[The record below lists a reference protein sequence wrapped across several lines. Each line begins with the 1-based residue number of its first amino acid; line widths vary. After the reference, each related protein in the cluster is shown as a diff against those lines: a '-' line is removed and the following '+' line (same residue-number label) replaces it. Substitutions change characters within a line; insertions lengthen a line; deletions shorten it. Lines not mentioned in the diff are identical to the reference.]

1 MEKIQLG
8 KYKVAEKWEDVTL
21 LQWQNYVRN
30 ASSKEDNS
38 VDIISTL
45 ETFSDI
51 PRSVINQIPTD
62 LFESVI
68 GRLKWI
74 TEQPDQTPS
83 QSVEINGE
91 TYMINVMEKL
101 KVKEYLDLNTVI
113 ENDKFNYSMIFAILC
128 RKQGEEY
135 DEEFI
140 ADKLPDRLE
149 MFEHMNCVDGMK
161 LIAFFLTCWVELETR
176 FRNSLVVQAIK
187 EDAQKLVESIRTSL
201 KPMDYIIPSRVR
213 QILTLRKLEKSIK
226 NI

>member
-30 ASSKEDNS
+30 ASSNEDNS

-51 PRSVINQIPTD
+51 PRSVISQMPTD

-68 GRLKWI
+68 ERLKWI
-74 TEQPDQTPS
+74 KDTPDQTPS

-101 KVKEYLDLNTVI
+101 KVMEYLDINTVI
-113 ENDKFNYSMIFAILC
+113 ENDKFNYAMIFSILC
-128 RKQGEEY
+128 RKPGEEY
-135 DEEFI
+135 NEEFI

-149 MFEHMNCVDGMK
+149 MFENLNCVDGMK

-176 FRNSLVVQAIK
+176 SRNCLVVQALKADAIELARNIRNLQKPGVFFTVLHLQQIIK
-187 EDAQKLVESIRTSL
+187 
-201 KPMDYIIPSRVR
+201 
-213 QILTLRKLEKSIK
+213 LRKLEKSLMKI
-226 NI
+226 

>member
-30 ASSKEDNS
+30 ASNKEDNS

-51 PRSVINQIPTD
+51 PRNIINQMPTD

-83 QSVEINGE
+83 QSVEISGE
-91 TYMINVMEKL
+91 TYTINVMEKL

-149 MFEHMNCVDGMK
+149 MFEQMNCVDGMK

-176 FRNSLVVQAIK
+176 SRNSLVVQAIK
-187 EDAQKLVESIRTSL
+187 EDAQKLVKNIRSLL
-201 KPMDYIIPSRVR
+201 KPMDYITPSRVR

>member
-1 MEKIQLG
+1 MEKIKLG

-51 PRSVINQIPTD
+51 PRSVINQMPTD

-83 QSVEINGE
+83 QSVEISGE
-91 TYMINVMEKL
+91 TYTINVMEKL

-113 ENDKFNYSMIFAILC
+113 ENDRFNYSMIFAILC

-135 DEEFI
+135 DEDFI

-149 MFEHMNCVDGMK
+149 MFEQMNCVDGMK
-161 LIAFFLTCWVELETR
+161 LIAFFLTCFIEYETR
-176 FRNSLVVQAIK
+176 SRNCLVVQAIK
-187 EDAQKLVESIRTSL
+187 EDAQKLVKSIKNSL
-201 KPMDYIIPSRVR
+201 KPMDYITPSRVR

>member
-51 PRSVINQIPTD
+51 PRSVINQMPTD

-74 TEQPDQTPS
+74 TEQPDQTPT
-83 QSVEINGE
+83 QSVEISGE
-91 TYMINVMEKL
+91 TYTINVMEKL
-101 KVKEYLDLNTVI
+101 KVKEYLDVNTVI
-113 ENDKFNYSMIFAILC
+113 ENDKFNYAMIFAILC

-140 ADKLPDRLE
+140 ADKLPDRLDMYE
-149 MFEHMNCVDGMK
+149 NMNCVDGMK
-161 LIAFFLTCWVELETR
+161 LIAFFLTCFIELETR
-176 FRNSLVVQAIK
+176 SRNSLVVQAIK
-187 EDAQKLVESIRTSL
+187 EDAQKLVKSIRSSL
-201 KPMDYIIPSRVR
+201 KPMDYITPSRVR

>member
-51 PRSVINQIPTD
+51 PRSVINQMPTD

-68 GRLKWI
+68 VRLKWI

-83 QSVEINGE
+83 QSVEISGE
-91 TYMINVMEKL
+91 TYTINVMEKL

-149 MFEHMNCVDGMK
+149 MFEQMNCVDGMK

-176 FRNSLVVQAIK
+176 SRNSLVVQAIK
-187 EDAQKLVESIRTSL
+187 EDAQKLVKSIRSSL
-201 KPMDYIIPSRVR
+201 KPMDYITPYRVR

>member
-51 PRSVINQIPTD
+51 PRSVINQMPTD

-74 TEQPDQTPS
+74 AEQPDQTPT
-83 QSVEINGE
+83 QSVEISGE
-91 TYMINVMEKL
+91 TYTINVMEKL
-101 KVKEYLDLNTVI
+101 KVMEYIDLNTVI

-128 RKQGEEY
+128 RKPGEEY
-135 DEEFI
+135 DDDFK
-140 ADKLPDRLE
+140 ADKLPERLE
-149 MFEHMNCVDGMK
+149 MFENMNCVEGMR
-161 LIAFFLTCWVELETR
+161 LITFFLTCWTAYETR
-176 FRNSLVVQAIK
+176 SRNSLVINSIK
-187 EDAQKLVESIRTSL
+187 EDAQKLVKSIRSSL
-201 KPMDYIIPSRVR
+201 KPMDYITPSRVR

>member
-1 MEKIQLG
+1 MEKINLG
-8 KYKVAEKWEDVTL
+8 EYHVAESWEDVTL

-51 PRSVINQIPTD
+51 PRSVINQMPTD

-101 KVKEYLDLNTVI
+101 KVKEYLDINTVI
-113 ENDKFNYSMIFAILC
+113 DNDKFNYSMIFAILC

-149 MFEHMNCVDGMK
+149 MFEQMNCVDGMK
-161 LIAFFLTCWVELETR
+161 LIAFFLTCWVELDTR
-176 FRNSLVVQAIK
+176 SRNSVVVQTLKADAI
-187 EDAQKLVESIRTSL
+187 ELARNIRNLQKPGVFFTVLHL
-201 KPMDYIIPSRVR
+201 PQIIK
-213 QILTLRKLEKSIK
+213 LRKLEKSLMKI
-226 NI
+226 

>member
-1 MEKIQLG
+1 MEKINLG
-8 KYKVAEKWEDVTL
+8 QYHVAESWEDVTL

-51 PRSVINQIPTD
+51 PRSVINQMPTD

-83 QSVEINGE
+83 QSVEISGE
-91 TYMINVMEKL
+91 TYTINVMEKL

-149 MFEHMNCVDGMK
+149 MFEQMNCVDGMK
-161 LIAFFLTCWVELETR
+161 LISFFLTCWVVYETHS
-176 FRNSLVVQAIK
+176 RNSLVVQAIK
-187 EDAQKLVESIRTSL
+187 EDAQKLVKSIRSSL
-201 KPMDYIIPSRVR
+201 KPGICTTVLHLR
-213 QILTLRKLEKSIK
+213 QILTLRRLEKSLEKI
-226 NI
+226 

>member
-21 LQWQNYVRN
+21 LQWQNYVRS

-51 PRSVINQIPTD
+51 PRSVINQMPTD

-83 QSVEINGE
+83 QSVEISGE
-91 TYMINVMEKL
+91 TYTINVMEKL

-149 MFEHMNCVDGMK
+149 MFEQMNCVEGMK
-161 LIAFFLTCWVELETR
+161 LIAFFLTCFIELETR
-176 FRNSLVVQAIK
+176 SQNCLVINSIK
-187 EDAQKLVESIRTSL
+187 EDAIELVKSIRASL
-201 KPMDYIIPSRVR
+201 KPMDYIIPSHLR
-213 QILTLRKLEKSIK
+213 QIMTLRKLEKSIK
-226 NI
+226 KI

>member
-1 MEKIQLG
+1 MEKINLG
-8 KYKVAEKWEDVTL
+8 QYHVAESWEDVTL

-30 ASSKEDNS
+30 ASSNEDNS

-51 PRSVINQIPTD
+51 PRSIINQMPTD
-62 LFESVI
+62 LFERVI

-74 TEQPDQTPS
+74 KETPDQTPS
-83 QSVEINGE
+83 QRVEINGE
-91 TYMINVMEKL
+91 TYTINVMEKL

-140 ADKLPDRLE
+140 ADKLPERLE
-149 MFEHMNCVDGMK
+149 MFEQMNCVDGMK

-176 FRNSLVVQAIK
+176 SRNSLVVQTLKADAI
-187 EDAQKLVESIRTSL
+187 ELARNIRNLQKPGVFFTVLHL
-201 KPMDYIIPSRVR
+201 PQIIK
-213 QILTLRKLEKSIK
+213 LRKLERYLEKI
-226 NI
+226 

>member
-30 ASSKEDNS
+30 ASSNEDNS

-51 PRSVINQIPTD
+51 PRSVINQMPTD

-83 QSVEINGE
+83 QSVEISGE
-91 TYMINVMEKL
+91 TYTINVMEKL
-101 KVKEYLDLNTVI
+101 KVKEYIDLNTVI
-113 ENDKFNYSMIFAILC
+113 ENDKFNYAMIFAILC

-149 MFEHMNCVDGMK
+149 MFEQMNCVDGMK

-176 FRNSLVVQAIK
+176 SRNCLVVQTIK
-187 EDAQKLVESIRTSL
+187 EDAQKLVKSIRSSL
-201 KPMDYIIPSRVR
+201 KPMDYITPSRVR
-213 QILTLRKLEKSIK
+213 QILTLRKLEKSLK

>member
-51 PRSVINQIPTD
+51 PRSVINQMPTD

-83 QSVEINGE
+83 QSVEISGE
-91 TYMINVMEKL
+91 TYTINVMEKL
-101 KVKEYLDLNTVI
+101 KVKEYLDINTVI

-140 ADKLPDRLE
+140 ADKLPERLE
-149 MFEHMNCVDGMK
+149 MFEQMNCVDGMK

-176 FRNSLVVQAIK
+176 SRNSLVVQAIK
-187 EDAQKLVESIRTSL
+187 EDAQKLVKSIRSSL
-201 KPMDYIIPSRVR
+201 KPMDYITPSRVR
-213 QILTLRKLEKSIK
+213 QILTLRKLEKSLK

>member
-21 LQWQNYVRN
+21 LQWQNYVRK
-30 ASSKEDNS
+30 SSESEDNAL
-38 VDIISTL
+38 DIISTL

-51 PRSVINQIPTD
+51 PRSVINQMPTD

-83 QSVEINGE
+83 QSVEISGE
-91 TYMINVMEKL
+91 TYTINVMEKL

-113 ENDKFNYSMIFAILC
+113 ENDKFNYAMIFAILC

-149 MFEHMNCVDGMK
+149 MFEQMNCVDGMK
-161 LIAFFLTCWVELETR
+161 LICFFLTCWVELETR
-176 FRNSLVVQAIK
+176 SRNSLVTKAIK
-187 EDAQKLVESIRTSL
+187 EDAQKLVKSIRSSL
-201 KPMDYIIPSRVR
+201 NRGVCTTVWHLPQIIK
-213 QILTLRKLEKSIK
+213 LRKLEKSLNSI
-226 NI
+226 

>member
-1 MEKIQLG
+1 MEKINLG
-8 KYKVAEKWEDVTL
+8 QYHVAEKWEDVTL

-51 PRSVINQIPTD
+51 PRSVINQMPTD

-74 TEQPDQTPS
+74 KETPDQTPS
-83 QSVEINGE
+83 QSVEISGE
-91 TYMINVMEKL
+91 TYTINVMEKL
-101 KVKEYLDLNTVI
+101 KVKEYLDLSTVI

-140 ADKLPDRLE
+140 ADKLPERLE

-161 LIAFFLTCWVELETR
+161 LISFFLTCWVELETR
-176 FRNSLVVQAIK
+176 SQNCLVINSIKQDAI
-187 EDAQKLVESIRTSL
+187 ELARSIRSSL
-201 KPMDYIIPSRVR
+201 KGGVCTTVWHLPQIIK
-213 QILTLRKLEKSIK
+213 LLKLEKSLKKI
-226 NI
+226 

>member
-51 PRSVINQIPTD
+51 PRSVINQMPTD

-74 TEQPDQTPS
+74 TEQPDQTPT
-83 QSVEINGE
+83 QSVEISGE
-91 TYMINVMEKL
+91 TYTINVMEKL

-149 MFEHMNCVDGMK
+149 MFEQMNCVDGMK
-161 LIAFFLTCWVELETR
+161 LIAFFLTCYIELETR
-176 FRNSLVVQAIK
+176 SQNSLVVQAIK
-187 EDAQKLVESIRTSL
+187 EDAQKLVKSIRSSL
-201 KPMDYIIPSRVR
+201 KPMDYITPSRVR

>member
-51 PRSVINQIPTD
+51 PRSVINQMPTD

-68 GRLKWI
+68 CRLKWI
-74 TEQPDQTPS
+74 KETPDQTPS

-91 TYMINVMEKL
+91 KYMINVMEKL

-128 RKQGEEY
+128 RKPGEEY

-140 ADKLPDRLE
+140 ADKLPYRLE
-149 MFEHMNCVDGMK
+149 MFEQMNCVDGMK

-176 FRNSLVVQAIK
+176 SRNSLVVQAIK
-187 EDAQKLVESIRTSL
+187 EDAQKLVKSIRSSL

>member
-74 TEQPDQTPS
+74 KETPDQTPS
-83 QSVEINGE
+83 QSVEISGE
-91 TYMINVMEKL
+91 TYTINVMEKL

-140 ADKLPDRLE
+140 ADKLPERLE
-149 MFEHMNCVDGMK
+149 MFEQMNCVDGMK

-176 FRNSLVVQAIK
+176 SRNSLVVQAIK
-187 EDAQKLVESIRTSL
+187 EDAQKLVKSIRSSL
-201 KPMDYIIPSRVR
+201 KPMDYITPSRVR

>member
-51 PRSVINQIPTD
+51 PRSVINQMPTD

-68 GRLKWI
+68 LRLKWI

-128 RKQGEEY
+128 RKKGEEY

-149 MFEHMNCVDGMK
+149 MFEKMNCVDGMK

-176 FRNSLVVQAIK
+176 SRNSLVINSIKADAI
-187 EDAQKLVESIRTSL
+187 ELARNIRNLQKPGVFFTVLHL
-201 KPMDYIIPSRVR
+201 PQIIK
-213 QILTLRKLEKSIK
+213 LRKLERYLEKI
-226 NI
+226 

>member
-1 MEKIQLG
+1 MEKINLG
-8 KYKVAEKWEDVTL
+8 QYHVAESWEDVTL

-51 PRSVINQIPTD
+51 PRSIINQIPTD
-62 LFESVI
+62 LFEKVI
-68 GRLKWI
+68 ERLKWI
-74 TEQPDQTPS
+74 KDTPDQTPS
-83 QSVEINGE
+83 QSVEIRGE
-91 TYMINVMEKL
+91 TYSINVMEKL

-149 MFEHMNCVDGMK
+149 MFEQMNCVDGMK
-161 LIAFFLTCWVELETR
+161 LISFFLTCWVELETR
-176 FRNSLVVQAIK
+176 SRNSLVVQAIK
-187 EDAQKLVESIRTSL
+187 EDAQKLVKSIRSSL
-201 KPMDYIIPSRVR
+201 KPGICTTVLHLPQIIKV
-213 QILTLRKLEKSIK
+213 RKLEKSLKKI
-226 NI
+226 

>member
-1 MEKIQLG
+1 MEKINLG
-8 KYKVAEKWEDVTL
+8 QYKVAESWEDVTL
-21 LQWQNYVRN
+21 LQWQNYVRL
-30 ASSKEDNS
+30 ASESEDNA

-45 ETFSDI
+45 ECFSDI
-51 PRSVINQIPTD
+51 PRSVINQMPTD

-91 TYMINVMEKL
+91 TYMINTMEKL

-149 MFEHMNCVDGMK
+149 MFEKMNCVKAMK
-161 LIAFFLTCWVELETR
+161 LIGFFLTCWVELETR
-176 FRNSLVVQAIK
+176 SKNCLVVQTIKSDAIELAK
-187 EDAQKLVESIRTSL
+187 SIRSSL
-201 KPMDYIIPSRVR
+201 RPMDYIIPSH
-213 QILTLRKLEKSIK
+213 LRAIIKLLKLEKSLNSI
-226 NI
+226 

>member
-1 MEKIQLG
+1 MEKINLG
-8 KYKVAEKWEDVTL
+8 QYHVAESWEDVTL

-51 PRSVINQIPTD
+51 PRSVINQMPTD

-140 ADKLPDRLE
+140 ANKIRDKLE
-149 MFEHMNCVDGMK
+149 MFEQMNCVYGMK

-176 FRNSLVVQAIK
+176 SRNSLVINSIKADAI
-187 EDAQKLVESIRTSL
+187 ELVESIKTSL
-201 KPMDYIIPSRVR
+201 KPMDYIIPSHLPL
-213 QILTLRKLEKSIK
+213 IIKLRKLERYLEKI
-226 NI
+226 

>member
-1 MEKIQLG
+1 MEKINLG
-8 KYKVAEKWEDVTL
+8 QYHVAESWEDVKL

-51 PRSVINQIPTD
+51 PRSVINQMPTD

-68 GRLKWI
+68 ERLKWI

-83 QSVEINGE
+83 QSVEISGE
-91 TYMINVMEKL
+91 TYTINVMEKL
-101 KVKEYLDLNTVI
+101 KVKEYLDINTVI

-140 ADKLPDRLE
+140 ADKLPERLE
-149 MFEHMNCVDGMK
+149 MFEQMNCVDGMK

-176 FRNSLVVQAIK
+176 SRNSLVGQSIK
-187 EDAQKLVESIRTSL
+187 EDAQKLVKSIRSSL
-201 KPMDYIIPSRVR
+201 KPMDYITPSRVR

>member
-51 PRSVINQIPTD
+51 PRSVINQMPTD

-74 TEQPDQTPS
+74 KETPDQTPS

-149 MFEHMNCVDGMK
+149 MFENLDCVRAMK
-161 LIAFFLTCWVELETR
+161 LIGFFLTCWTAYETR
-176 FRNSLVVQAIK
+176 SRNSLVVQAIK
-187 EDAQKLVESIRTSL
+187 EDAQKLAKNIRNSL

>member
-30 ASSKEDNS
+30 ASNKEDNS

-51 PRSVINQIPTD
+51 PRSVINQMPTD

-91 TYMINVMEKL
+91 KYLINVMEKL

-149 MFEHMNCVDGMK
+149 MFEQMNCVDGMK

-176 FRNSLVVQAIK
+176 SRNSLVVQSIK
-187 EDAQKLVESIRTSL
+187 EDAIRLVKSIRSLL
-201 KPMDYIIPSRVR
+201 KPMDYITPSRVR

>member
-1 MEKIQLG
+1 MEKINLG
-8 KYKVAEKWEDVTL
+8 QYHVAESWEDVKL

-51 PRSVINQIPTD
+51 PRSVINQMPTD

-68 GRLKWI
+68 ERLKWI

-83 QSVEINGE
+83 QSVEISGE
-91 TYMINVMEKL
+91 TYTINVMEKL

-140 ADKLPDRLE
+140 ADKLPERLE
-149 MFEHMNCVDGMK
+149 MFEQMNCVDGMK

-176 FRNSLVVQAIK
+176 SRNSLVVQAIK
-187 EDAQKLVESIRTSL
+187 EDAQKLVKSIRSSL
-201 KPMDYIIPSRVR
+201 KPMDYITPSRVR

>member
-51 PRSVINQIPTD
+51 PRSVINQMPTD

-83 QSVEINGE
+83 QSVEISGE
-91 TYMINVMEKL
+91 TYTINVMEKL

-113 ENDKFNYSMIFAILC
+113 ENDKFNYAMIFAILC

-149 MFEHMNCVDGMK
+149 MFEQMNCVDGMK

-176 FRNSLVVQAIK
+176 SRNSLVVKAIK
-187 EDAQKLVESIRTSL
+187 EDAQKLVKSIRSSL
-201 KPMDYIIPSRVR
+201 KPMDYITPSRVR

>member
-51 PRSVINQIPTD
+51 PRSVINQMPTD

-74 TEQPDQTPS
+74 TEQPDQTPT
-83 QSVEINGE
+83 QSVEISGE
-91 TYMINVMEKL
+91 TYTINVMEKL

-149 MFEHMNCVDGMK
+149 MFEQMNCVEGMK

-176 FRNSLVVQAIK
+176 SRNSLVVQAIK
-187 EDAQKLVESIRTSL
+187 EDAQKLVKSIRSSL
-201 KPMDYIIPSRVR
+201 KPMDYITPSRVR

>member
-51 PRSVINQIPTD
+51 PRNVINQMPTD

-68 GRLKWI
+68 ERLKWI

-149 MFEHMNCVDGMK
+149 MFEQMNCVDGMK

-176 FRNSLVVQAIK
+176 SRNSLVVQAIK
-187 EDAQKLVESIRTSL
+187 EDAQKLVKSIRSSL

>member
-1 MEKIQLG
+1 MEKINLG
-8 KYKVAEKWEDVTL
+8 QYHVAESWEDVTL

-45 ETFSDI
+45 EAFSDI
-51 PRSVINQIPTD
+51 PRSVINQMPTD
-62 LFESVI
+62 LFESII

-74 TEQPDQTPS
+74 NETPDQTPS
-83 QSVEINGE
+83 QSVEISGE
-91 TYMINVMEKL
+91 TYAINVMEKL

-149 MFEHMNCVDGMK
+149 MFEQMNCVDGMK
-161 LIAFFLTCWVELETR
+161 LIGFFLTCWVELETR
-176 FRNSLVVQAIK
+176 TKNSLVINSIKADAI
-187 EDAQKLVESIRTSL
+187 ELAESIRTSL
-201 KPMDYIIPSRVR
+201 KPGICTTVLHLR
-213 QILTLRKLEKSIK
+213 QIIKLRKLEKYLEKI
-226 NI
+226 